1 MVFSKKYRWILGL
14 LAVALSVMLVAGCGG
29 GGKSADTAKKAI
41 DYPKKPIEIIVP
53 YSAGGGQDVTSR
65 ITAKYLEKYLPNNT
79 KVVVTNVPAGGG
91 VQGATTISNM
101 KPDGYQVGAL
111 VPFQFTD
118 QFIMKGITYNEKSFV
133 PVAMVSDDAN
143 FIVVR
148 KDLGVKNMKEFIA
161 LAKSK
166 PEQITMGMGGNWNV
180 HDFLRLKV
188 EKATGAKFKRM
199 PFNGG
204 APALAAV
211 AGGNCDSAS
220 QSISEA
226 LAAMEAGHVVA
237 IAVTSAERSP
247 LAPNVP
253 TLKEQGIDVVHAQWR
268 GFVVTPGTP
277 EEVIKILSDAL
288 KKVYDDKGWQEE
300 AKKAGL
306 APKFMDYKQFGEFYK
321 KDFEVY
327 KNLINE
333 LGIKPQ

>member
-1 MVFSKKYRWILGL
+1 MNRKLVLHSVLGVLVIILSMG
-14 LAVALSVMLVAGCGG
+14 MLVGCSS
-29 GGKSADTAKKAI
+29 KPATTDTVKKI

-53 YSAGGGQDVTSR
+53 YAAGGGQDVTAR
-65 ITAKYLEKYLPNNT
+65 VTARYLEKYLPNST
-79 KVVVTNVPAGGG
+79 KVVVTNVSAGGG
-91 VQGATTISNM
+91 VQGATAIAEM
-101 KPDGYQVGAL
+101 KPEGYQMGAL

-133 PVAMVSDDAN
+133 PVAMMSDDAN

-148 KDLGVKNMKEFIA
+148 KDLGVKNMKEFIE

-166 PEQITMGMGGNWNV
+166 PEMITMGMGGNWNV
-180 HDFLRLKV
+180 HDFLRLKL

-211 AGGNCDSAS
+211 SGSNCDSAS

-226 LAAMEAGHVVA
+226 LAAMEAGHVIA

-253 TLKEQGIDVVHAQWR
+253 TLKEQGIDLVHAQWR
-268 GFVVTPGTP
+268 GFVVSPGTP
-277 EEVIKILSDAL
+277 QEIIEILSNAFEKTYNDQA
-288 KKVYDDKGWQEE
+288 WQDE
-300 AKKAGL
+300 AKKIGL
-306 APKFMDYKQFGEFYK
+306 APKFMNYKTFGEFYK

-327 KNLINE
+327 KKLIE
-333 LGIKPQ
+333 DMGIKPQG

>member
-1 MVFSKKYRWILGL
+1 
-14 LAVALSVMLVAGCGG
+14 
-29 GGKSADTAKKAI
+29 
-41 DYPKKPIEIIVP
+41 
-53 YSAGGGQDVTSR
+53 
-65 ITAKYLEKYLPNNT
+65 
-79 KVVVTNVPAGGG
+79 
-91 VQGATTISNM
+91 
-101 KPDGYQVGAL
+101 
-111 VPFQFTD
+111 
-118 QFIMKGITYNEKSFV
+118 
-133 PVAMVSDDAN
+133 
-143 FIVVR
+143 
-148 KDLGVKNMKEFIA
+148 
-161 LAKSK
+161 
-166 PEQITMGMGGNWNV
+166 
-180 HDFLRLKV
+180 
-188 EKATGAKFKRM
+188 M

-277 EEVIKILSDAL
+277 EEIIKILSEAFE
-288 KKVYDDKGWQEE
+288 KVYNDKGWQEE

-306 APKFMDYKQFGEFYK
+306 APKFMNYKTFGEFYN
-321 KDFEVY
+321 KDFTVY